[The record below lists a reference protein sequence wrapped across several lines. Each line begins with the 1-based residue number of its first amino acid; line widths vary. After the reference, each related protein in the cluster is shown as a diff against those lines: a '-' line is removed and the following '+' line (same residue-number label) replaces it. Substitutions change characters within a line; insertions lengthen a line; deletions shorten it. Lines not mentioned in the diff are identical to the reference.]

1 MLAISSVSYGT
12 SVQMMSLD
20 QMLSMSSLVVEGR
33 VLDVTSAVDNQASN
47 LIYTL
52 VTVEVPAVG

>member
-1 MLAISSVSYGT
+1 MLAISSVSYST